1 MLSDKTINVYGDA
14 SVTLY
19 CHIQPFNSK
28 KCHTWFKESSDGTPD
43 KVKYI
48 NFCYFKV
55 SIILGFEKNIDWMLM
70 SDNFVTVYRR
80 IAFDHHFL

>member
-19 CHIQPFNSK
+19 CHIQPFNSN

-48 NFCYFKV
+48 NFSYFKV
-55 SIILGFEKNIDWMLM
+55 YSFIILEKSKLVIV
-70 SDNFVTVYRR
+70 SVTSY
-80 IAFDHHFL
+80 AWLFYF